1 MKAIVQTE
9 YGSADVLRLA
19 DIGQPMITE
28 NFVLVRVQAAAV
40 HAGDWHLMR
49 GQPLIAR
56 LMFGG
61 LLKPKFKTLG
71 CDVAGEVEA
80 VGGHVTQFKP
90 GDQVFGDLSESGFG
104 AFAEYVCVP
113 EKALVLK
120 PANVTFEQ
128 AAAVPVS
135 ALAALQG
142 LRDVGQLQAGQT
154 ILVKGAGGGVGSFAV
169 QIAKVLGAEVSA
181 MCSHSKMER
190 VRSLNP
196 SHLFDSAMDWM
207 QIDQQYDLIL
217 DTAAYRS
224 VWDYKRLLKPDG
236 VYVLVGGSM
245 ARLFQVMLFGALMGK
260 LMNRRLKC
268 LVSKPNQADLEV
280 LKNWLETEQLKPCL
294 DRSYLL
300 AEVPEAIRYVEQGKA
315 QGKVTIK
322 ILVD

>member
-1 MKAIVQTE
+1 MKAIVQTK
-9 YGSADVLRLA
+9 YGAADVLRLA
-19 DIGQPMITE
+19 DVERPVVTE
-28 NFVLVRVQAAAV
+28 EDVLVRVRATAV

-61 LLKPKFKTLG
+61 LLKPKVKTLG
-71 CDVAGEVEA
+71 CDAAGEVEA
-80 VGGHVTQFKP
+80 VGSRVTQFKP
-90 GDQVFGDLSESGFG
+90 GDQVFGELSESGFG

-142 LRDVGQLQAGQT
+142 LRDVGQLHPGQRV
-154 ILVKGAGGGVGSFAV
+154 LVIGAGGGVGSFAV

-181 MCSHSKMER
+181 MCSHGKLEM

-196 SHLFDSAMDWM
+196 IHLIDSATDLMH
-207 QIDQQYDLIL
+207 IEQQYDLIL

-224 VWDYKRLLKPDG
+224 AWDYQRLLKRG
-236 VYVLVGGSM
+236 GIYVLVGGSM
-245 ARLFQVMLFGALMGK
+245 ARLFQVMLFGSLMGK
-260 LMNRRLKC
+260 MMNRRLKC
-268 LVSKPNQADLEV
+268 LVSKPNQADLTV
-280 LKNWLETEQLKPCL
+280 LKNWLEVGKLQPCI
-294 DRSYLL
+294 DRSYPLS
-300 AEVPEAIRYVEQGKA
+300 EIPEAIRYVEQGKA
-315 QGKVTIK
+315 CGKVTIK
-322 ILVD
+322 I

>member
-9 YGSADVLRLA
+9 YGAANVMRLVDVE
-19 DIGQPMITE
+19 QPVIAE
-28 NFVLVRVQAAAV
+28 NSVLVRVHAAAV

-61 LLKPKFKTLG
+61 LLKPKIKTLG

-80 VGGHVTQFKP
+80 IGGRVTQLKL

-113 EKALVLK
+113 ETALALK

-142 LRDVGQLQAGQT
+142 LRDVGQLQAGQRV
-154 ILVKGAGGGVGSFAV
+154 LVIGAGGGVGVFAV
-169 QIAKVLGAEVSA
+169 QIAMLLGAEVSA
-181 MCSHSKMER
+181 MCSHGKLER

-196 SHLFDSAMDWM
+196 SHLFDSATNLTS
-207 QIDQQYDLIL
+207 IDQQYDLIL

-224 VWDYKRLLKPDG
+224 AWDYKRLLKPGG

-245 ARLFQVMLFGALMGK
+245 ARLFQVMIFGAFMGK
-260 LMNRRLKC
+260 IMNCRLKC

-280 LKNWLETEQLKPCL
+280 LKSWLEAGKLPPCI
-294 DRSYLL
+294 DRSYPLS
-300 AEVPEAIRYVEQGKA
+300 EVPEAIQYVEEGKA
-315 QGKVTIK
+315 CGKVTIK
-322 ILVD
+322 IC